1 MKTLD
6 RSGFRGRR
14 LRIRRELEEEEALKG
29 SCLWREM
36 EGRVREEEAIV
47 ESEFEKGGR
56 AKREDEEESVR

>member
-6 RSGFRGRR
+6 RYGFRGRR
-14 LRIRRELEEEEALKG
+14 RRIRRELEEEALKG